1 MANKY
6 GKVRLDLMHGTT
18 NPADLVSVKYQVT
31 VSDTTTDTAIENGNV
46 VVIGALI
53 SGEREVYAASKPTAT
68 STKGSIAL
76 IATPELIYDQSTHKN
91 VNEFRNEA
99 GDIARAY
106 RLVTGDV
113 FGITMESVA
122 GRATMAAVTVGD
134 VVELKADTKLN
145 VVATLTSGST
155 QIGTVIAKEGDYV
168 VIRVM

>member
-6 GKVRLDLMHGTT
+6 GKVRLDLMHGTS
-18 NPADLVSVKYQVT
+18 NPADLASVKYQV
-31 VSDTTTDTAIENGNV
+31 SGTDTAIENGNV
-46 VVIGALI
+46 VVVGGLI
-53 SGEREVYAASKPTAT
+53 TGEREVYAATAPTAT
-68 STKGSIAL
+68 SAKGTIAL

-99 GDIARAY
+99 GEIARAY

-113 FGITMESVA
+113 FAITIEAVA
-122 GRATMAAVTVGD
+122 GRADIASVVVGD
-134 VVELKADTKLN
+134 IVELKAGTKLN
-145 VVATLTSGST
+145 VVATLTSDST